1 MCATDLR
8 TKHAESMKALAENAW
23 DVVLVS
29 AEKEELNANK
39 CILAAHS
46 KVK

>member
-1 MCATDLR
+1 
-8 TKHAESMKALAENAW
+8 MKFLAENTSHA

-29 AEKEELNANK
+29 AEKEELHAHK

-46 KVK
+46 RVIFIKYK